1 MSLKFEDYIHI
12 VVADRAWVYGIDDN
26 HTYQFAVTAEAL
38 EEHFGMEGTVNMSD
52 TVKENRE
59 IIEAMWR
66 VKFNAGEFG
75 NGDTILLTVDDS
87 PA

>member
-1 MSLKFEDYIHI
+1 
-12 VVADRAWVYGIDDN
+12 
-26 HTYQFAVTAEAL
+26 
-38 EEHFGMEGTVNMSD
+38 MEGTVNMSD

-66 VKFNAGEFG
+66 VKINAGEFG